1 MLMPCICIC
10 AGHGHKNE
18 NTHPALHTHIM
29 PGVNWTRDS
38 ISSPGNIRQPV
49 TMGEWSTNRQSA
61 YKTHT
66 PTPHTYLTHLD
77 SGRCAWEGSSTPPRE
92 SVCVSACIHTYVRQ
106 EAGAEVA
113 GVMKGV
119 GIQGVTLS

>member
-10 AGHGHKNE
+10 AGHGHKNGLH
-18 NTHPALHTHIM
+18 TPHSTHTHIM
-29 PGVNWTRDS
+29 PGVNWTKDG
-38 ISSPGNIRQPV
+38 ISQARNTRQPV

-77 SGRCAWEGSSTPPRE
+77 YGRCAWEGSSRLRE
-92 SVCVSACIHTYVRQ
+92 SVCVSACIHICETGSR
-106 EAGAEVA
+106 G
-113 GVMKGV
+113 
-119 GIQGVTLS
+119 